1 MDQYSKE
8 DKGVQGAQ
16 AIDRAVR
23 LLRLI
28 ARFEVVGARLTDLVS
43 LSGMKQP
50 TVRRMLKALIDA
62 ELVSQSE
69 DSKRYTIGPLPFEL
83 GLASP
88 NLSHR
93 LVGRYRPM
101 LDRLAQL
108 SGDTIYL
115 VMRSGYDSLCVTRV
129 EGTYPIKML
138 LLAVGGRRPLGV
150 GAASQALLAAL
161 PDEEIERVLRI
172 NESELPHYEGLTAQ
186 QLRQEIQ
193 QTHERGYSLNESG
206 LVPGVSAIGMV
217 IPNPDG
223 QPVAAVSISALS
235 SRISGSRTPELAALL
250 AREIR
255 SLSD

>member
-1 MDQYSKE
+1 ME
-8 DKGVQGAQ
+8 DDRNVQGTQ
-16 AIDRAVR
+16 AIDRSVR

-28 ARFEVVGARLTDLVS
+28 ARFEVVGARLTDLVA

-62 ELVSQSE
+62 ELVSQSS
-69 DSKRYTIGPLPFEL
+69 DSKRYMIGPLPFEL

-101 LDRLAQL
+101 LDRLAQQ

-115 VMRSGYDSLCVTRV
+115 IMRSGYDSLCVTRV

-161 PDEEIERVLRI
+161 PDDEVERVLSL
-172 NESELPHYEGLTAQ
+172 NESELSYYGGLTAH
-186 QLRQEIQ
+186 QLREEIL
-193 QTHERGYSLNESG
+193 QTRRRGYSLNESA
-206 LVPGVSAIGMV
+206 LVLGVSAIGMA
-217 IPNPDG
+217 IPNHDG
-223 QPVAAVSISALS
+223 QPLAAVSISALS
-235 SRISGSRTPELAALL
+235 SRISGERTLELAALL

-255 SLSD
+255 ALSD